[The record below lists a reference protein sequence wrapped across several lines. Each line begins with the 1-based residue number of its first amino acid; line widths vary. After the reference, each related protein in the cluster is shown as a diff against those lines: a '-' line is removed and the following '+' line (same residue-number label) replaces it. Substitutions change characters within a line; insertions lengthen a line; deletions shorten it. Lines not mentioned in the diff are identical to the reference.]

1 MMNCLT
7 RIDSSYIITS
17 AMAAAF
23 VLIVVILMLATLYY
37 RWRLID
43 SHSTLARFIRENVL
57 LRNKLEELCKAEGK
71 QYDDR
76 T

>member
-1 MMNCLT
+1 MNGLT
-7 RIDSSYIITS
+7 SIDSSYIITS
-17 AMAAAF
+17 ALAAAF
-23 VLIVVILMLATLYY
+23 VVAALVLMFVVLYY

-57 LRNKLEELCKAEGK
+57 LRNELEEMCKTEGK
-71 QYDDR
+71 QFKDK

>member
-1 MMNCLT
+1 MNCLT

-17 AMAAAF
+17 ALAAAF
-23 VLIVVILMLATLYY
+23 VLTVVILMFAVLYY
-37 RWRLID
+37 RWRLTD

-57 LRNKLEELCKAEGK
+57 LRNELEEMCKTEGK
-71 QYDDR
+71 QFKDK

>member
-1 MMNCLT
+1 
-7 RIDSSYIITS
+7 
-17 AMAAAF
+17 MAAAF

-57 LRNKLEELCKAEGK
+57 LRNKLEEFCKAEGK